1 MGRLVLVEFLSVDGV
16 VQGLG
21 SPDEDRRGGFEHGG
35 WGAPY
40 AEDVHATIGLDGISA
55 TAAYLFGRRTY
66 EKMAEFWPHQPSS
79 DPIAAHMAAVP
90 KFVASRTLRDE
101 DLDWP
106 GSSVLRGDL
115 EDAVRSVTGDAA
127 GDGAV
132 LGSGDLARQLLGH
145 DLVDE
150 LRLIVHPLLLGTGT
164 RLFGDLPAPRD
175 LQLVRHDVSPDG
187 SLVLSYVLG
196 RTGWAVLAVS

>member
-40 AEDVHATIGLDGISA
+40 AEDVHATIGLDGINA

-66 EKMAEFWPHQPSS
+66 EKMAEFWPHQPSTN
-79 DPIAAHMAAVP
+79 PIAAHMAAVP

-106 GSSVLRGDL
+106 GSSVLR
-115 EDAVRSVTGDAA
+115 AAISRTTFARSPPTPRATSRCWAAATWPASCCVTTWWTSCGSSCTRCCSAPA
-127 GDGAV
+127 RVCSATCPSHGACNW
-132 LGSGDLARQLLGH
+132 SA
-145 DLVDE
+145 
-150 LRLIVHPLLLGTGT
+150 TT
-164 RLFGDLPAPRD
+164 
-175 LQLVRHDVSPDG
+175 
-187 SLVLSYVLG
+187 
-196 RTGWAVLAVS
+196 